1 MTETTAM
8 RLLAG
13 LARVRDDQLRG
24 AVDSPVAQALLREI
38 VRVDV
43 APARGRRRRRLLH
56 VAAAGAAAASLA
68 VAVLVGTRGHETPT
82 ASAATLLKHTAK
94 IARAQPPLALGAGQ
108 YVYTRSRDVS
118 AAVTVVGGSTFAAL
132 EPHSRE
138 IWLNAAGNGRL
149 HTVTGQPTFI
159 TERDRAAWIAAGRP
173 QISTPGAHDDVLHGM
188 PRVEIPTDPD
198 RAYAQLKRKTAA
210 FGAAQ
215 YTEMFTLVGDNL
227 RETTA
232 TPEQRAALYA
242 VAARIPG
249 VESLGPAV
257 DPAGRRGVAVAMDD
271 AARHIR
277 QTLIFDPATS
287 RLLAE
292 QEIALSGSQEFPAG
306 TRIESAVYLETA
318 IVDSAGERPAR

>member
-1 MTETTAM
+1 MTETTAT

-13 LARVRDDQLRG
+13 LARVRDDELRA
-24 AVDSPVAQALLREI
+24 AVESSGAQALLREI
-38 VRVDV
+38 VRADV
-43 APARGRRRRRLLH
+43 APAGRRRLPGSVRVALASA
-56 VAAAGAAAASLA
+56 AAAGVA

-82 ASAATLLKHTAK
+82 ASAATVLERTAQ
-94 IARAQPPLALGAGQ
+94 IARGQAPLALGPGQ

-132 EPHSRE
+132 EPHTRE
-138 IWLNAAGNGRL
+138 IWLDAAGNGRL
-149 HTVTGQPTFI
+149 HTVTGRPTFV
-159 TERDRAAWIAAGRP
+159 TARDRDAWIAAGRP

-188 PRVEIPTDPD
+188 PRVEVPTDAD
-198 RAYAQLKRKTAA
+198 AAYSQLKRETAG
-210 FGAAQ
+210 FGSAQ

-227 RETTA
+227 RESTA

-249 VESLGPAV
+249 VELLGPTV

-271 AARHIR
+271 DARHIR
-277 QTLIFDPATS
+277 QTLVFDPTTS

-292 QEIALSGSQEFPAG
+292 QEIALPGAQEFPAD

-318 IVDSAGERPAR
+318 IVDSAGERPTR